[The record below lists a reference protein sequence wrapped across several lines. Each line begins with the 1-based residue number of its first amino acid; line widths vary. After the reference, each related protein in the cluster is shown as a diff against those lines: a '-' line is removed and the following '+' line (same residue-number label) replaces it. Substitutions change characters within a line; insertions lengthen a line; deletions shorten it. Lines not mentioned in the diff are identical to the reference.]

1 MEGNLINYFL
11 TQAQDMTWFFEVK
24 EINLSCRNYL
34 SRIVGTGSQFTTYLF
49 PSQEFFVFWQELL
62 LIISYSMKN
71 MTGMSDRLAL
81 IKGILWVRMLGH
93 IEFTTYIFLSQIICS
108 FDRNFNQSFSAKS
121 YDLFGRNYLSQMFWV
136 RFTIDHLFDPV
147 TENLFF
153 WQKLWLMFSSSSNT
167 WQECCSFHRN
177 FNQLFLTQAQEITT
191 T

>member
-1 MEGNLINYFL
+1 MEGNLIHYFL
-11 TQAQDMTWFFEVK
+11 TQAQDMTWFVEVK

-49 PSQEFFVFWQELL
+49 PSQDFFVFWQELL
-62 LIISYSMKN
+62 LIISNSMKN
-71 MTGMSDRLAL
+71 MTGMFDRLAL

-167 WQECCSFHRN
+167 WQECWMNSFS
-177 FNQLFLTQAQEITT
+177 
-191 T
+191 